1 MTTHRNNNRG
11 FMLLSTYRGMP
22 CPGGVYYHH
31 TRTFVKKLKHSSY
44 FWPKRAFPVD
54 GPVLDRLKELGCRVL
69 ILQIAETGQRYR
81 ISMEEFL
88 ANATCIDWTKT
99 DGRFPKRWYCPIE
112 KWTELSGEREA
123 V

>member
-1 MTTHRNNNRG
+1 
-11 FMLLSTYRGMP
+11 MLLSRYRGMP

-31 TRTFVKKLKHSSY
+31 TRTFVKKLKISSY
-44 FWPKRAFPVD
+44 FWPKRAFPID
-54 GPVLDRLKELGCRVL
+54 APVLDRLKELGCKIL
-69 ILQIAETGQRYR
+69 ILQIPETGQRYR

-88 ANATCIDWTKT
+88 TNATSIDWSKT
-99 DGRFPKRWYCPIE
+99 DPRFPERWYCPIE